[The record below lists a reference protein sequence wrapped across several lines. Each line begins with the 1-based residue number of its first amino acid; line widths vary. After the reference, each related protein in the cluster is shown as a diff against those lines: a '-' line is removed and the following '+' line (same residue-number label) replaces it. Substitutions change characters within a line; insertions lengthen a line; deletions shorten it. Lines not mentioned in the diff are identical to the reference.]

1 MDSSLTLWFTF
12 VAGIV
17 SFLSPCVLPLI
28 PGFLSYLAGT
38 SGGQPSRGRIFV
50 NTIFFVIGFA
60 VVFSLIGVLLNSLL
74 APFAESAK
82 IWLGYVGGAIII
94 FFGLVLSGL
103 LHVTFLEKEHKFS
116 VQKTRSEFLTSF
128 LFGAAFAAGW
138 SPCVGAVL
146 GAVLTLAASNPGQS
160 FILLISYTMGLGVP
174 FLVVGLFTDRADRLI
189 QRFAGALVWIN
200 RIFGVFLIL
209 IGMLIFT
216 GQLSLLAN
224 LSILNSILLAR

>member
-38 SGGQPSRGRIFV
+38 SGGAASRGRIFL
-50 NTIFFVIGFA
+50 NTVFFVLGFA

-74 APFAESAK
+74 APFAQSAK
-82 IWLGYVGGAIII
+82 IWLGYVGGSVII

-103 LHVTFLEKEHKFS
+103 LHVKFLEKEHKMS
-116 VQKTRSEFLTSF
+116 VRKTRYEFLTSF

-160 FILLISYTMGLGVP
+160 FLLLLSYTMGLGVP
-174 FLVVGLFTDRADRLI
+174 FLIVGLFTDRADKLI
-189 QRFAGALVWIN
+189 QRYAGALVWIN
-200 RIFGVFLIL
+200 RIFGVFLII

-224 LSILNSILLAR
+224 LSILNTILLSK